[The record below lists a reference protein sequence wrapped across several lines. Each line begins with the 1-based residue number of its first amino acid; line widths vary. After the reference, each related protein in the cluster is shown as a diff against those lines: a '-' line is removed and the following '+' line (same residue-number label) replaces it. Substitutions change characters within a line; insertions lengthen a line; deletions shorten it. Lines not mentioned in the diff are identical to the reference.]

1 MKRGGWPADRD
12 AILAGRGRVPDLPFD
27 AVRPIQEAVRARG
40 DAALVELGLRF
51 DGVAPK
57 RLEIPRKDL
66 RSAWER
72 LDPNLQAGL
81 VACREAIAAFHTAQ
95 MPRPLE
101 WRSPA
106 GVRLGRRNL
115 PVASAG
121 AYIPGGRAAY
131 PSTAL
136 MCVVPAK
143 VAGVAS
149 VVACT
154 PPGPNGKPA
163 DITLAAL
170 HLAGADRV
178 FAVGGAQA
186 IFALAHGTKTIP
198 AVERI
203 VGPGNAYVAAA
214 KALVAGVAPID
225 APAGP
230 SEILVLADAS
240 ADAAMVAGELV
251 AQAEHDPQAWCA
263 VASPSVTL
271 LDRIASEVAR
281 QAASTPRKAI
291 VQKAL
296 ANGWLI
302 RCPRGSLAALADAV
316 AAEHLSLQADAPRA
330 LLANISNYGS
340 AFLGPHSR
348 VAFGDYI
355 SGSNHVLPTAGL
367 ARAWGGL
374 DVESF
379 LRRATHQEIPR
390 GALAA
395 LSAAVPVAEAEGLFA
410 HAATM
415 RGGP

>member
-1 MKRGGWPADRD
+1 MKRGRWPADRA
-12 AILAGRGRVPDLPFD
+12 AILDGRGRIPDLPFD
-27 AVRPIQEAVRARG
+27 AVRPIQDAVRTGG
-40 DAALVELGLRF
+40 DAAIRELSVRF
-51 DGVAPK
+51 DGFAPK
-57 RLEIPRKDL
+57 QLEIPRKELQD
-66 RSAWER
+66 AWKR
-72 LDPNLQAGL
+72 LDPKLKAGL
-81 VACREAIAAFHTAQ
+81 TACRDAIAAFHTAQ
-95 MPRPLE
+95 MPKPMQ
-101 WRSPA
+101 WTSPA

-121 AYIPGGRAAY
+121 AYIPGGRASY

-136 MCVVPAK
+136 MCIVPAK

-154 PPGPNGKPA
+154 PPGPTGKPA

-170 HLAGADRV
+170 YLAGADRV

-186 IFALAHGTKTIP
+186 IFAMAHGTETVP

-230 SEILVLADAS
+230 SEILVLADAT
-240 ADAAMVAGELV
+240 ADVGMVAGELV

-263 VASPSVTL
+263 VASSNSAFLAAV
-271 LDRIASEVAR
+271 AAEVER
-281 QAASTPRKAI
+281 QAASTPRKEI

-302 RCPRGSLAALADAV
+302 QCPAGSLAALADAT
-316 AAEHLSLQADAPRA
+316 AAEHLSLQVKAPRA
-330 LLANISNYGS
+330 LFNKIHNYGS

-367 ARAWGGL
+367 ARSWGGL
-374 DVESF
+374 DVETF
-379 LRRATHQEIPR
+379 LRRATHQEVSR
-390 GALAA
+390 KALPA
-395 LSAAVPVAEAEGLFA
+395 LRKALPVAEAEGLFA

-415 RGGP
+415 RGAP